1 MFEVHQQ
8 KGEVVKDVDR
18 GKLLGEFEAIE
29 QGRSVLEEADIAEV
43 QVAMAQPDLA
53 LGAPP
58 VEHGADGGEPLQ

>member
-29 QGRSVLEEADIAEV
+29 LGRPVLEEADIAEV
-43 QVAMAQPDLA
+43 QVAVAVPDLA
-53 LGAPP
+53 LGAASI
-58 VEHGADGGEPLQ
+58 EHGPEGGEPLQ